1 MQGSI
6 MAANTRIDDLCI
18 NTIRTLAID
27 AVQKAKSGH
36 PGTPMGAAAMT
47 YTLWTRFLRHNPANP
62 RWPDRDRFVLSPGH
76 ASMLLYALLH
86 LTGYDLPMEELQRF
100 RQWGSKTP
108 GHPEYGLTPG
118 VEMTTGPLGQGFS
131 MGVGMAIAERFLA
144 EHFNRPGHTIVDHY
158 VYGIASDG
166 DLMEGVSSEA
176 ASLAGT
182 LRLGK
187 LIYLY
192 DDNEISIEG
201 STDIAFTEQV
211 GERFDAYGWHVQR
224 VDGNDVEAVT
234 AAIKAARAED
244 TRPSLIIARTVI
256 GFGSPHK
263 AGTAEVHGA
272 PLGEEEVRLTK
283 RALGWPEE
291 PPFYVPEEALAEFRK
306 ALDRGR
312 AWEEEWKARFA
323 AYEQEYPEEARLW
336 HTVTAGELPDGWDA
350 ALPVFSPQEG
360 EMATRVASGRA
371 LNAAVKGLPTL
382 VGGSADLAPSTETY
396 LRGYGDLGFHE
407 WCGHNM
413 HLGVRE
419 HAMGAI
425 VNGMALHGGVIPYGG
440 TFLIFSDYMRPAIRL
455 AALMKTH
462 VIFIFTHDS
471 IGLGEDGPTHQ
482 PIEHLA
488 SLRAIPGLTVLRP
501 ADANE
506 TVACWRLAL
515 ERKGPVALVLTRQNL
530 PIIGDV
536 GRVRAGVPR
545 GAYVLAGGDSGQPDI
560 LLLATGSEVWVAL
573 SARELLAQ
581 RGLSARVVSMPSWE
595 LFEEQPQAY
604 RDEVLPPTVRAR
616 VAVEAAATFGWH
628 KYVGD
633 HGDIVGLDRFGASA
647 PGKVVYEKLGF
658 TPEHV
663 AERAGALVGR
673 VTQIRR

>member
-1 MQGSI
+1 

-36 PGTPMGAAAMT
+36 PGTPMGAAPMA

-62 RWPDRDRFVLSPGH
+62 NWPDRDRFVLSPGH

-86 LTGYDLPMEELQRF
+86 LTGYDLPMEEIQRF

-108 GHPEYGLTPG
+108 GHPEHGLTPG

-144 EHFNRPGHTIVDHY
+144 ECFNRPGHTIVDHY

-166 DLMEGVSSEA
+166 DLMEGLSSEA

-192 DDNEISIEG
+192 DNNEISIEG
-201 STDIAFTEQV
+201 STDIAFTERV

-224 VDGNDVEAVT
+224 LDGNDLEAVT
-234 AAIKAARAED
+234 AALKAARAED

-291 PPFYVPEEALAEFRK
+291 PPFHVPEEALAEFRK
-306 ALDRGR
+306 ALGRGR
-312 AWEEEWKARFA
+312 AWEEEWRTRFA
-323 AYEQEYPEEARLW
+323 AYERECPEEARLW
-336 HTVTAGELPDGWDA
+336 HTVMAGELPDGWDA
-350 ALPVFSPQEG
+350 ALPVFSPQDG
-360 EMATRVASGRA
+360 GMATRVASGRV
-371 LNAAVKGLPTL
+371 LNAAAKSLPTL

-396 LRGYGDLGFHE
+396 LKGYGDLGFQE
-407 WCGHNM
+407 WCGRNM
-413 HLGVRE
+413 HFGVRE
-419 HAMGAI
+419 HAMGGI

-482 PIEHLA
+482 PVEHLA

-536 GRVRAGVPR
+536 ERVRAGVPR
-545 GAYVLAGGDSGQPDI
+545 GRVRAGGCRLRSTRNP
-560 LLLATGSEVWVAL
+560 A
-573 SARELLAQ
+573 ARHGL
-581 RGLSARVVSMPSWE
+581 RGLGGARGAGAAGP
-595 LFEEQPQAY
+595 
-604 RDEVLPPTVRAR
+604 AR
-616 VAVEAAATFGWH
+616 
-628 KYVGD
+628 
-633 HGDIVGLDRFGASA
+633 
-647 PGKVVYEKLGF
+647 
-658 TPEHV
+658 
-663 AERAGALVGR
+663 AERAGGEHAELGA
-673 VTQIRR
+673 IRGAAAGL

>member
-1 MQGSI
+1 MTVS
-6 MAANTRIDDLCI
+6 TRIDDLCI

-36 PGTPMGAAAMT
+36 PGAPLGAAAMV
-47 YTLWTRFLRHNPANP
+47 YALWTRFLRHNPANP
-62 RWPDRDRFVLSPGH
+62 KWPDRDRFVLSPGH

-86 LTGYDLPMEELQRF
+86 LVGYDLSMEEIQRF
-100 RQWGSKTP
+100 RQWESKTP

-118 VEMTTGPLGQGFS
+118 VEMTTGPLGQGFA
-131 MGVGMAIAERFLA
+131 MGVGLAIAERFLA
-144 EHFNRPGHTIVDHY
+144 ECFNRPGHTIVDHY
-158 VYGIASDG
+158 VYGVASDG

-182 LRLGK
+182 LHLGK
-187 LIYLY
+187 IIYLY
-192 DDNEISIEG
+192 DDNGISIEG
-201 STDIAFTEQV
+201 RTDITFTEQV
-211 GERFDAYGWHVQR
+211 GERFDAYGWHVQH
-224 VDGNDVEAVT
+224 VDGDDLEAVT
-234 AAIKAARAED
+234 AAIEAARAED

-263 AGTAEVHGA
+263 AGTAEAHGA

-291 PPFYVPEEALAEFRK
+291 PPFFVPEEALAKFRE

-312 AWEEEWKARFA
+312 VWEEEWTARFA
-323 AYEQEYPEEARLW
+323 AYQREYPEEARLW
-336 HTVTAGELPDGWDA
+336 HTIMAGELPDGWDT
-350 ALPVFSPQEG
+350 ALPVFSPQDG
-360 EMATRVASGRA
+360 EMATRVASGRV

-396 LRGYGDLGFHE
+396 LKGYGDLGFPE
-407 WCGHNM
+407 WSGHNM
-413 HLGVRE
+413 HFGVRE
-419 HAMGAI
+419 HAMGATL
-425 VNGMALHGGVIPYGG
+425 NGMALHGGMIPYGG

-455 AALMKTH
+455 AALMQTR
-462 VIFIFTHDS
+462 VVFIFTHDS

-482 PIEHLA
+482 PVEHLA

-515 ERKGPVALVLTRQNL
+515 ERRGPAALVLTRQNL
-530 PIIGDV
+530 PIVDDV
-536 GRVRAGVPR
+536 ERVLAGVPR
-545 GAYVLAGGDSGQPDI
+545 GAYVLADAGSGRPDV

-573 SARELLAQ
+573 GARELLAQ
-581 RGLSARVVSMPSWE
+581 RGLRARVVSMPSWE
-595 LFEEQPQAY
+595 VFEEQPQAY
-604 RDEVLPPTVRAR
+604 RDKVLPPAVRAR

-633 HGDIVGLDRFGASA
+633 CGDVVGLDRFGASA
-647 PGKVVYEKLGF
+647 PAKVLFQKFGF

-663 AERAGALVGR
+663 AERAAALVER
-673 VTQIRR
+673 VAQDRR